1 MLKESVSLLVRLWVE
16 MLSGI
21 ARYRLG
27 LSASLW
33 GCELKFDCL
42 FAELPLISQPPCE
55 AVSWNMANVTTY
67 TTRAKSASLWG
78 CELKF
83 LSFFTGEEYGLSASL
98 WGCELKLSEL
108 GFRTVSEVSLLVRL
122 WVEISGRLRKQVPE
136 SLSASLWGCEL
147 KWVILIYMLM
157 NILSASLWGCELKC
171 TYVCT
176 FSQKVKS
183 ASLWGCELKLKGCV
197 G

>member
-1 MLKESVSLLVRLWVE
+1 MYVSLLVRLWVEMATPLLSRKTSISSASLWGCELKYQMSGSGSNFNRQPPCEAVSWNFNPPVHSIRHQVSLLVRLWVE

-78 CELKF
+78 CELK
-83 LSFFTGEEYGLSASL
+83 YKD
-98 WGCELKLSEL
+98 WGGKMMSHI
-108 GFRTVSEVSLLVRL
+108 VSLLVRL
-122 WVEISGRLRKQVPE
+122 WVEMPYSVRM
-136 SLSASLWGCEL
+136 LS
-147 KWVILIYMLM
+147 
-157 NILSASLWGCELKC
+157 
-171 TYVCT
+171 
-176 FSQKVKS
+176 
-183 ASLWGCELKLKGCV
+183 
-197 G
+197 